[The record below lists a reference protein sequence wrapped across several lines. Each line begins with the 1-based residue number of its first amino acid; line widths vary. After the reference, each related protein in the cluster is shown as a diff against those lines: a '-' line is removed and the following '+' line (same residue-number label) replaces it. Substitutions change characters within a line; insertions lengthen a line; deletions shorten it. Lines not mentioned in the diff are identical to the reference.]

1 MILSRFLKQFILI
14 ITVLL
19 LSEVWANTK
28 FTPEDVQKG
37 LDIALAEVQTK
48 YPPVRVYESDFLFFG
63 DSMIINPHGTH
74 YVFSYRKGN
83 NYVTRL
89 DKSYFH
95 GHNFGRSLFKQG
107 DNLFAFGGYGFWQAH
122 SKLLRYN
129 WADKEWDLIHL
140 KGKLPKTSPALC
152 FQQGDSLFAIYS
164 YSSLDHFQD
173 SFQSSKCFI
182 IDLKKLV
189 VQRIEY
195 GEENEIL
202 RGLHQYQ
209 TVSGNWSVW
218 GANHMISQIYNKV
231 TKELYVNFSGPWPF
245 RGIANTGS
253 HQDSNWL
260 LPEGDV
266 IQIYTKGRK
275 FDKISIPQFV
285 QLYCR
290 KIGSFSKIKA
300 YVKKEPEKTESKV
313 NKMWTLALAI
323 ILTLLILIIGILI
336 ATKKIIIGRS
346 NSKFKEY
353 YSELNNTE
361 HDFKALFQ
369 LYFGKYSE
377 KELDIA
383 LQIYHLPNEIRTLKR
398 SQLLFELNQ
407 MRPGFIQR
415 KIHPNKPNQ
424 FIYEIKNY

>member
-1 MILSRFLKQFILI
+1 MILSRFLKQTSFFVILSVFSRI
-14 ITVLL
+14 G
-19 LSEVWANTK
+19 A
-28 FTPEDVQKG
+28 TPNFSAEDVQKG
-37 LDIALAEVQTK
+37 LDIALAEVK
-48 YPPVRVYESDFLFFG
+48 KNYPPVKVYESDFLFFG

-83 NYVTRL
+83 DYVTRL
-89 DKSYFH
+89 DNSYFH
-95 GHNFGRSLFKQG
+95 GHNFGRSIFKHG
-107 DNLFAFGGYGFWQAH
+107 NDLFAFGGYGFWQAH

-140 KGKLPKTSPALC
+140 KGNLPNTSPALC
-152 FQQGDSLFAIYS
+152 LQEGDSLFAIYS
-164 YSSLDHFQD
+164 YSSIDHVQD

-182 IDLKKLV
+182 IDLNKLLV
-189 VQRIEY
+189 SRIEFS
-195 GEENEIL
+195 EEKEIF

-209 TVSGNWSVW
+209 TISGNWSIW
-218 GANHMISQIYNKV
+218 GTNHMISQIYNHAS
-231 TKELYVNFSGPWPF
+231 KELYTNYSGPWPF

-260 LPEGDV
+260 IPKDDV
-266 IQIYTKGRK
+266 IQMFSKGEK
-275 FDKISIPQFV
+275 YDEMSIPQFV
-285 QLYCR
+285 ELYC
-290 KIGSFSKIKA
+290 KKLVNFSKIKT
-300 YVKKEPEKTESKV
+300 YTEKVPERSESII
-313 NKMWTLALAI
+313 NKMWTLAFAI
-323 ILTLLILIIGILI
+323 ILALLILTMGVLI

-369 LYFGKYSE
+369 LYFGNYSE

-383 LQIYHLPNEIRTLKR
+383 LQIYHLPAEIRTLKR
-398 SQLLFELNQ
+398 SQLLFDLNQ
-407 MRPGFIQR
+407 MRPGFIKR